1 MTSQTP
7 RISVIIPV
15 YNAETWLPRC
25 LDSVINQSFRDI
37 EILCVNDGST
47 DHSAQ
52 ILREYAAKD
61 SRISVLEQEKSG
73 AGAARNRGI
82 LAARGEF
89 ISFVDSDDKLL
100 PDAYARLMR
109 VMTDGVD
116 VV

>member
-52 ILREYAAKD
+52 ILR
-61 SRISVLEQEKSG
+61 
-73 AGAARNRGI
+73 
-82 LAARGEF
+82 
-89 ISFVDSDDKLL
+89 
-100 PDAYARLMR
+100 
-109 VMTDGVD
+109 
-116 VV
+116 